1 MKRIVGT
8 SQLAALLHDTRCRG
22 MRGGRSRTDRGT
34 PPGRVETHPFLPGLV
49 EYSLTQQELPTIQ
62 EIAVLFVDI
71 ADSTRTVLRQ
81 PPEKA
86 LALVQRFMS
95 IVTDMALAHCGD
107 VKDYE
112 GDGAFLY
119 FGSVAQATRAALA
132 IRAALTTVQ
141 AEGKQAL
148 QARLSVNVGEV
159 IVAVIGSRLRRSVAL
174 LGPTVSLAARL
185 LKQIPP
191 GGIIAPHAAVEKLRV
206 EAPEI
211 AAQFQI
217 WEEDLLLKGFEDE
230 RVIAYAIPPS
240 TAVIGTEAFLGNR
253 QFSVSSSPCNTDI
266 SVPESQH

>member
-1 MKRIVGT
+1 MERAVGT
-8 SQLAALLHDTRCRG
+8 AQLAALLYDTRCRG
-22 MRGGRSRTDRGT
+22 MRDAHAKTGRSS
-34 PPGRVETHPFLPGLV
+34 PPARVETHPFLPGLV
-49 EYSLTQQELPTIQ
+49 EYSLTQQELPTTQ

-71 ADSTRTVLRQ
+71 ADSPRTVLRQ

-95 IVTDMALAHCGD
+95 IVTEVTLAHCGD

-112 GDGAFLY
+112 GDGALLY
-119 FGSVAQATRAALA
+119 FGSVAQATRAALT

-141 AEGKQAL
+141 AEGNRAL

-174 LGPTVSLAARL
+174 IGPTVSLAARL

-191 GGIIAPHAAVEKLRV
+191 GGIIAPQAAVEKLRA
-206 EAPEI
+206 EAPEV

-217 WEEDLLLKGFEDE
+217 WGEDLLLKGFEDE
-230 RVIAYAIPPS
+230 RVIAYVIPEGS
-240 TAVIGTEAFLGNR
+240 AVVGADAFLGNL
-253 QFSVSSSPCNTDI
+253 QFSVLSSRCNTDI
-266 SVPESQH
+266 SVSESLY